1 MVLESKLMIFSEF
14 FRREL
19 GDTIYLFSVSVAVWI
34 ITGKD
39 KKQCLKHQRTAIGT
53 GRWKKGIPVMA
64 VLASFFVIFY
74 QHPRVSEILSGL
86 SNPIQSVEG
95 GIYDINW
102 FGYRIALLFRGWA
115 EDLSMMKYEHAMFTI
130 EQCPLLCI
138 KYAGGMMTVVF
149 VLVLESLLL
158 YCLILEFRKDG
169 ETEDRTLRKVLLAAL
184 VIHSILGLFAE
195 LFLIT
200 STDVGL
206 LLLRNPGD
214 VIIILYLL
222 QSKRVPIKF
231 QGGNENV

>member
-1 MVLESKLMIFSEF
+1 
-14 FRREL
+14 
-19 GDTIYLFSVSVAVWI
+19 
-34 ITGKD
+34 
-39 KKQCLKHQRTAIGT
+39 
-53 GRWKKGIPVMA
+53 
-64 VLASFFVIFY
+64 
-74 QHPRVSEILSGL
+74 
-86 SNPIQSVEG
+86 
-95 GIYDINW
+95 
-102 FGYRIALLFRGWA
+102 
-115 EDLSMMKYEHAMFTI
+115 
-130 EQCPLLCI
+130 
-138 KYAGGMMTVVF
+138 MTVVF
-149 VLVLESLLL
+149 VLVLEGLLL

-169 ETEDRTLRKVLLAAL
+169 ETEDRILRKVLLAAL